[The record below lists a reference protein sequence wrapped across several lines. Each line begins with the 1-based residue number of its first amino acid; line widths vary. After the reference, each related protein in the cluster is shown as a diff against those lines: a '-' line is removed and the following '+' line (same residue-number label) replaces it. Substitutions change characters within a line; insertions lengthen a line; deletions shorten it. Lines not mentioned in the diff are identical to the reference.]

1 MVNEIS
7 LASSNALI
15 ALWESIKGF
24 LPIFFSGLIVFII
37 GLIFGKGFGLVVER
51 IINLLKV
58 DNLLEKIG
66 FKQVT
71 DRAGLQ
77 LNSGYF
83 LGQLVRWIV
92 ILAFLVAACNIWGLT
107 AFGDFLKGIVNYLP
121 NIIVAI
127 LILLGAIVLGEYF
140 SKFVKAS
147 ITGAG
152 LKYEGFLSSLSRWV
166 FYIFGVLAALSQL
179 KVAPY
184 IVNTLF
190 TGIIAMIALAGGLA
204 FGLGGQE
211 VARELLR
218 KIKEDLERK

>member
-1 MVNEIS
+1 MVNEIG

-37 GLIFGKGFGLVVER
+37 GLIFGKGFGLLVER

-58 DNLLEKIG
+58 DSLLEKIG

-107 AFGDFLKGIVNYLP
+107 AFGEFLKSIVNYLP

-127 LILLGAIVLGEYF
+127 LILLGAVVLGEYF
-140 SKFVKAS
+140 AKFVKAS

-152 LKYEGFLSSLSRWV
+152 LRYEGFLSSLSRWV
-166 FYIFGVLAALSQL
+166 FYIFGILAALSQL

>member
-37 GLIFGKGFGLVVER
+37 GLIFGKGFGLLVER

-58 DNLLEKIG
+58 DSLLEKIG

-107 AFGDFLKGIVNYLP
+107 AFGEFLKSIVNYLP

-127 LILLGAIVLGEYF
+127 LILLGAVVLGEYF
-140 SKFVKAS
+140 AKFVKAS

-152 LKYEGFLSSLSRWV
+152 LRYEGFLSSLSRWV
-166 FYIFGVLAALSQL
+166 FYIFGILAALSQL